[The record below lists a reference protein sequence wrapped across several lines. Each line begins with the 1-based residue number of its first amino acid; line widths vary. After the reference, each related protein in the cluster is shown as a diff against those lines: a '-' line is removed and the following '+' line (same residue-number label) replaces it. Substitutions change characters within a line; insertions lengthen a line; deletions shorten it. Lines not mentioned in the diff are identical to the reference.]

1 MTLPALVGSVQI
13 LNAGSGIIQF
23 GDSLVIS
30 PKYASKTVNGS
41 GSGINGGI
49 VFDTNG
55 LSANSVIDVN
65 GVDQPI
71 TGNY

>member
-1 MTLPALVGSVQI
+1 MPALVGSVQV

-23 GDSLVIS
+23 GDSFVIS
-30 PKYASKTVNGS
+30 PKYASKSVNGS

-49 VFDTNG
+49 IFDTNG
-55 LSANSVIDVN
+55 ISGNSVIGIS

-71 TGNY
+71 SANN

>member
-1 MTLPALVGSVQI
+1 MPALVGSVQI
-13 LNAGSGIIQF
+13 LNAGSGIIHF

-30 PKYASKTVNGS
+30 PKHAAKNVNGS

-49 VFDTNG
+49 IFDTNG
-55 LSANSVIDVN
+55 LSANSILDVN

>member
-1 MTLPALVGSVQI
+1 MPALVGSVQI
-13 LNAGSGIIQF
+13 LNAGNGVIQF

-30 PKYASKTVNGS
+30 PKHAAKSVNGS

-49 VFDTNG
+49 IFDTNG
-55 LSANSVIDVN
+55 LSANSILDVN

>member
-1 MTLPALVGSVQI
+1 MPALVGSVQI
-13 LNAGSGIIQF
+13 LNAGSGVIQF

-30 PKYASKTVNGS
+30 PKHASKSVNGS
-41 GSGINGGI
+41 GSGINGGVI
-49 VFDTNG
+49 FDTNG
-55 LSANSVIDVN
+55 LSANSVIDLN

>member
-1 MTLPALVGSVQI
+1 MPALVGSVQV

-30 PKYASKTVNGS
+30 PKYATKSVNGS
-41 GSGINGGI
+41 GSGITGGVI
-49 VFDTNG
+49 FDTNG
-55 LSANSVIDVN
+55 ISGNSVIGIN

-71 TGNY
+71 SANN

>member
-1 MTLPALVGSVQI
+1 MPALVGSVQV

-30 PKYASKTVNGS
+30 PKYATKSVNGS
-41 GSGINGGI
+41 GSGITGGVI
-49 VFDTNG
+49 FDTNG
-55 LSANSVIDVN
+55 ISGNSVIGIS

-71 TGNY
+71 SANN